1 MDLRLKAMKSRRAGL
16 SETCQSAEGGLR
28 SVISQLEIGMISLRF
43 DQLTAITGGTL
54 YNTAN
59 ASRSFRG
66 VSIDSRSTKA
76 DELFFAI
83 RGVRNDGHDF
93 IDQAIQ
99 KGASGIVVEFT
110 YQKLDHIRGD
120 VAVVA
125 VHNSHEAM
133 IKLAKNY
140 RETSRARF
148 VAITGSNG
156 KTTTK
161 ELAIGLINAVEEH
174 AYYSPGNLNN
184 LYGVPLALFAMPAD
198 TMVAVIEL
206 GISTPGEM
214 TRLAEVVHPDV
225 IVITNVGPSHLEFLD
240 SVEAVARAKLELV
253 KAASEDVPV
262 IVNADD
268 TVLMAEV
275 QKLRGDLITFAVDN
289 EADVTPESIKRDD
302 PGATLVT
309 IDSHTFRLPLVG
321 KHQVY
326 NLLAAYAAFCT
337 LGLTFENYNT
347 LSLSLGTAP
356 MRGQIVQKNG
366 IIFFADC
373 YNANPDSVKAGL
385 EAFFETPGGKR
396 RIVILGDML
405 ELGASGAAYHR
416 EIGHVL
422 SKHSFDLAVF
432 VGDLSKHAMREV
444 LSSGIEE
451 HKVRHYDNSQEC
463 ARSMAE
469 YFRENDFVFV
479 KASRGIG
486 LEAVIDAVEQ
496 IEEAD

>member
-1 MDLRLKAMKSRRAGL
+1 
-16 SETCQSAEGGLR
+16 
-28 SVISQLEIGMISLRF
+28 MISLRF

-54 YNTAN
+54 YNTVN

-93 IDQAIQ
+93 IEQAVQ
-99 KGASGIVVEFT
+99 KGASGIVAEFT
-110 YQKLDHIRGD
+110 YPKLDHIRGD
-120 VAVVA
+120 MAVVA

-161 ELAIGLINAVEEH
+161 ELAFGLINAVEER
-174 AYYSPGNLNN
+174 AYCSPGNLNN
-184 LYGVPLALFAMPAD
+184 LYGVPLALLAMPAD
-198 TMVAVIEL
+198 TAVAVMEL

-253 KAASEDVPV
+253 KAAPEDVPV

-275 QKLRGDLITFAVDN
+275 QKLRGNLITFAVDN
-289 EADVTPESIKRDD
+289 EADVTPGSIKRED
-302 PGATLVT
+302 PGASLVT
-309 IDSHTFRLPLVG
+309 IDNHTFRLPLAG

-347 LSLSLGTAP
+347 LSVLLGTAP
-356 MRGQIVQKNG
+356 MRGQIVQKNN
-366 IIFFADC
+366 ITFFADC
-373 YNANPDSVKAGL
+373 YNANPDSVKAAL
-385 EAFFETPGGKR
+385 QAFFEMPGGKR
-396 RIVILGDML
+396 RIVVLGDML
-405 ELGASGAAYHR
+405 ELGASGVAYHR
-416 EIGHVL
+416 EIGRML

-432 VGDLSKHAMREV
+432 VGDLSKHTMREV
-444 LSSGIEE
+444 LSSGIEK
-451 HKVRHYDNSQEC
+451 HKVRHYDNSHEC

-496 IEEAD
+496 IGGAD

>member
-1 MDLRLKAMKSRRAGL
+1 
-16 SETCQSAEGGLR
+16 
-28 SVISQLEIGMISLRF
+28 MISLRF
-43 DQLTAITGGTL
+43 DQLAAITGGTL
-54 YNTAN
+54 YDTGN

-93 IDQAIQ
+93 INQAVQ
-99 KGASGIVVEFT
+99 KGASGIVAELT
-110 YQKLDHIRGD
+110 YPKLDHIGGD

-125 VHNSHEAM
+125 VHNGHEAM
-133 IKLAKNY
+133 IKLAKMY

-174 AYYSPGNLNN
+174 AYCSPGNLNN
-184 LYGVPLALFAMPAD
+184 LYGAPLALFAMPAD
-198 TMVAVIEL
+198 TAVAVIEL

-214 TRLAEVVHPDV
+214 TRLAEVVHPNV

-253 KAASEDVPV
+253 KAASENVPV

-268 TVLMAEV
+268 AVLMAEAR
-275 QKLRGDLITFAVDN
+275 KLRSNLITFAIDGK
-289 EADVTPESIKRDD
+289 ADFTPKSIEREDK
-302 PGATLVT
+302 GTTLVT
-309 IDSHTFRLPLVG
+309 IDSHTFRLPLTG

-326 NLLAAYAAFCT
+326 NLLAAYAAFSA
-337 LGLTFENYNT
+337 LGLTFENFNT
-347 LSLSLGTAP
+347 LNLSLGTAP
-356 MRGQIVQKNG
+356 MRGQIVQKNN
-366 IIFFADC
+366 ITFFADC
-373 YNANPDSVKAGL
+373 YNANPDSVKAAL
-385 EAFFETPGGKR
+385 QTFFEMPGGKR

-405 ELGASGAAYHR
+405 ELGAGGAAYHR
-416 EIGHVL
+416 EIGRLL

-432 VGDLSKHAMREV
+432 VGDLSKHTMREV
-444 LSSGIEE
+444 LSSGMEK
-451 HKVRHYDNSQEC
+451 HKVRHYDNSHEC
-463 ARSMAE
+463 ARSMVE

>member
-1 MDLRLKAMKSRRAGL
+1 
-16 SETCQSAEGGLR
+16 
-28 SVISQLEIGMISLRF
+28 MISLRF
-43 DQLTAITGGTL
+43 DQLAAITGGTL
-54 YNTAN
+54 YNAGN

-93 IDQAIQ
+93 IDQAVQ
-99 KGASGIVVEFT
+99 KGASGIVAELT
-110 YQKLDHIRGD
+110 YPKLDHIED

-133 IKLAKNY
+133 IKLAKYY

-161 ELAIGLINAVEEH
+161 ELAFRLINTVEGH
-174 AYYSPGNLNN
+174 VYCSPGNLNN
-184 LYGVPLALFAMPAD
+184 LYGVPLALFAMPAN
-198 TMVAVIEL
+198 TAVAVMEL

-214 TRLAEVVHPDV
+214 TRLAEVIRPDV

-253 KAASEDVPV
+253 EAASEDVPV

-268 TVLMAEV
+268 AVLMAEAR
-275 QKLRGDLITFAVDN
+275 KLRGNLITFAVDN
-289 EADVTPESIKRDD
+289 EADVTPESIKRED
-302 PGATLVT
+302 PGASLVT
-309 IDSHTFRLPLVG
+309 IDSHTFQLPLAG

-326 NLLAAYAAFCT
+326 NLLAAYAAFCA
-337 LGLTFENYNT
+337 LGLTFENYDT
-347 LSLSLGTAP
+347 LSVSLGTVP
-356 MRGQIVQKNG
+356 MRGQIMRRGN
-366 IIFFADC
+366 ITFFADC
-373 YNANPDSVKAGL
+373 YNANPDSVKAAL
-385 EAFFETPGGKR
+385 QAFFEMPGGKR

-405 ELGASGAAYHR
+405 ELGAGGATYHR
-416 EIGHVL
+416 EIGRVL

-444 LSSGIEE
+444 LSSGMEK
-451 HKVRHYDNSQEC
+451 HKVRHYDNSHEC
-463 ARSMAE
+463 ARSMVE

>member
-1 MDLRLKAMKSRRAGL
+1 L
-16 SETCQSAEGGLR
+16 
-28 SVISQLEIGMISLRF
+28 ISLRF
-43 DQLTAITGGTL
+43 DQLAAITGGTL
-54 YNTAN
+54 YHTGN

-83 RGVRNDGHDF
+83 RGARNDGHDF
-93 IDQAIQ
+93 IDQAVQ
-99 KGASGIVVEFT
+99 KGASGIVAEFT
-110 YQKLDHIRGD
+110 YPKIDHVRKD

-133 IKLAKNY
+133 IKLAKMY
-140 RETSRARF
+140 RETSQARF

-161 ELAIGLINAVEEH
+161 ELAFSLINAVKER
-174 AYYSPGNLNN
+174 AYCSPGNLNN

-198 TMVAVIEL
+198 STVAIMEL

-214 TRLAEVVHPDV
+214 TRLAEVIRPDV

-253 KAASEDVPV
+253 QAASEDVPL

-268 TVLMAEV
+268 AVLMAEV
-275 QKLRGDLITFAVDN
+275 QKLRSNLITFAVDS
-289 EADVTPESIKRDD
+289 EADVTPESIKREG
-302 PGATLVT
+302 PSTTLVT
-309 IDSHTFRLPLVG
+309 IDSHTFRLPLAG

-326 NLLAAYAAFCT
+326 NLLAAYAVFST
-337 LGLTFENYNT
+337 LGFTFENYDT
-347 LSLSLGTAP
+347 LSVSLGTAP
-356 MRGQIVQKNG
+356 MRGQIVQKNN
-366 IIFFADC
+366 ITFFADC
-373 YNANPDSVKAGL
+373 YNANPVSVKAGL
-385 EAFFETPGGKR
+385 ETFFETPGGKR

-416 EIGHVL
+416 EIGRVL
-422 SKHSFDLAVF
+422 SKHSFDLAAF
-432 VGDLSKHAMREV
+432 VGDLSKHTMKEV

-451 HKVRHYDNSQEC
+451 HKVRHYDNSHEC
-463 ARSMAE
+463 ARSMVE
-469 YFRENDFVFV
+469 YFRENDFIFV

-486 LEAVIDAVEQ
+486 LEAVIDAVEP
-496 IEEAD
+496 IEETD

>member
-1 MDLRLKAMKSRRAGL
+1 M
-16 SETCQSAEGGLR
+16 
-28 SVISQLEIGMISLRF
+28 RF
-43 DQLTAITGGTL
+43 DQLAAITGGTL
-54 YNTAN
+54 YNTGN
-59 ASRSFRG
+59 ASRSFKG

-76 DELFFAI
+76 DELFVAI

-93 IDQAIQ
+93 IEQAVQ
-99 KGASGIVVEFT
+99 KGASGIVAEFT
-110 YQKLDHIRGD
+110 YPKLDLIKGD

-133 IKLAKNY
+133 IKLAKMY

-174 AYYSPGNLNN
+174 AYCSPGNLNN
-184 LYGVPLALFAMPAD
+184 LYGAPLALFAMPAD
-198 TMVAVIEL
+198 TMVAVMEL

-214 TRLAEVVHPDV
+214 TLLAEVVRPDV

-240 SVEAVARAKLELV
+240 SMEAVARAKLELV

-268 TVLMAEV
+268 AVLMAEV
-275 QKLRGDLITFAVDN
+275 QKLRGNLITFAIDGK
-289 EADVTPESIKRDD
+289 ADFTPESIEREDK
-302 PGATLVT
+302 GTTLVT

-326 NLLAAYAAFCT
+326 NLLAAYAAFRT
-337 LGLTFENYNT
+337 LGFTFKNIDT
-347 LSLSLGTAP
+347 LLLPLGTAP
-356 MRGQIVQKNG
+356 MRGQIIQKNG

-373 YNANPDSVKAGL
+373 YNANPDSVKAAL

-405 ELGASGAAYHR
+405 ELGAGGATFHR
-416 EIGHVL
+416 EIGRVL
-422 SKHSFDLAVF
+422 SKHSFNLAVF
-432 VGDLSKHAMREV
+432 VGDLSKHTMREV
-444 LSSGIEE
+444 LSSGMEK
-451 HKVRHYDNSQEC
+451 HKVRHYDNSHEC
-463 ARSMAE
+463 ARSMLE

-496 IEEAD
+496 IGEAD